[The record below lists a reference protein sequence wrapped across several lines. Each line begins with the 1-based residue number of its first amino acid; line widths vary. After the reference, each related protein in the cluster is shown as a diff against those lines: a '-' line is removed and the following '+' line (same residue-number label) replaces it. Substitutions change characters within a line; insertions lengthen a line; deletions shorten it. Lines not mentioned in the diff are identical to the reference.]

1 MNTVKKDQT
10 KSKCQT
16 LKFVPQETPAKTID
30 QEIAKEPIRIRT
42 KNLKGG
48 NKSIY
53 LDFYNEGRREY
64 KFLKM
69 YLIPEKT
76 KQDKEQNRETMKAA
90 MTIKSEM
97 IVNFNRKKAGIRDE
111 KNSKI
116 TLIEWLKEVQLDYQ
130 RKGRVES
137 EHMGTTINVLLKMG
151 KGIDKVR
158 LGNVD
163 KDLCLDILN
172 FLKYDYISMKGT
184 RLSPGGA
191 HLYYKN
197 INCALNI
204 AFKKELI
211 DKNPFDLVDKCDK
224 ISVPDPNRAFLT
236 REEVKKLEDSDY
248 YAHIKNLFLFSCYY
262 GLRISDISNLTW
274 GNVIY
279 DGDDVTLNIIVQ
291 KTHNFLVVP
300 LCKKAIQYL
309 PQKPEKI
316 NPNEKVFTLTTRENI
331 NIHIKKWMK
340 KVGITKNVSMHT
352 ARHTFATLLLTQDV
366 PIKVIQE
373 LLGHS
378 EIETTLIYAKLVDKK
393 KNEAVNRLDII

>member
-1 MNTVKKDQT
+1 MKKKYNSET
-10 KSKCQT
+10 K
-16 LKFVPQETPAKTID
+16 ETPK
-30 QEIAKEPIRIRT
+30 Q
-42 KNLKGG
+42 
-48 NKSIY
+48 
-53 LDFYNEGRREY
+53 
-64 KFLKM
+64 KFLQEFTDA
-69 YLIPEKT
+69 LIQRME
-76 KQDKEQNRETMKAA
+76 EIKA
-90 MTIKSEM
+90 S
-97 IVNFNRKKAGIRDE
+97 G
-111 KNSKI
+111 
-116 TLIEWLKEVQLDYQ
+116 
-130 RKGRVES
+130 
-137 EHMGTTINVLLKMG
+137 
-151 KGIDKVR
+151 
-158 LGNVD
+158 
-163 KDLCLDILN
+163 
-172 FLKYDYISMKGT
+172 
-184 RLSPGGA
+184 
-191 HLYYKN
+191 
-197 INCALNI
+197 
-204 AFKKELI
+204 
-211 DKNPFDLVDKCDK
+211 DKC
-224 ISVPDPNRAFLT
+224 RAFLT

-248 YAHIKNLFLFSCYY
+248 YAHIKNLFLFSCYC